1 MSEKSNC
8 QNGKSTKCSDK
19 DTMVVL
25 NGAVAGVAA
34 LAGPAI
40 EGLDLPDD
48 LKEIVYVIV
57 NGLFNTERFKEEL
70 FKEASVAELA
80 FDGYET
86 GLLTVLNNLDEAVI
100 EIVGL
105 LQEGAK
111 PDNINAA
118 LEWLQGL
125 LALFDLDVNVT
136 ETYYELK
143 AIITNLVNTTP
154 QISDGRFG
162 IFKGKNATKADSYYA
177 INTGLH
183 EHHNFLKILEVN
195 GKERLP
201 ENWWP
206 NVAPTPTGQDAGVAG
221 ICHDIIGTDGSQF
234 PPFVDQKQRLWIYVA
249 EMCR

>member
-1 MSEKSNC
+1 
-8 QNGKSTKCSDK
+8 
-19 DTMVVL
+19 MVVL

-105 LQEGAK
+105 LYD
-111 PDNINAA
+111 PI
-118 LEWLQGL
+118 
-125 LALFDLDVNVT
+125 
-136 ETYYELK
+136 K
-143 AIITNLVNTTP
+143 A
-154 QISDGRFG
+154 
-162 IFKGKNATKADSYYA
+162 A
-177 INTGLH
+177 INH
-183 EHHNFLKILEVN
+183 K
-195 GKERLP
+195 
-201 ENWWP
+201 
-206 NVAPTPTGQDAGVAG
+206 
-221 ICHDIIGTDGSQF
+221 
-234 PPFVDQKQRLWIYVA
+234 
-249 EMCR
+249 